1 MRYVLFATAGHV
13 DHGKTTLIKKLTG
26 IDTDRLPEEKKRG
39 LSIDLGFAYLDF
51 PELNLR
57 LELIDV
63 PGHERFIKN
72 AIAGLSSV
80 SGFLLV
86 VDAGEGVMPQT
97 REHMQVA
104 KSLGIKH
111 GVAVLTKIDKNPKEL
126 TALAQE
132 ELEEFLKEE
141 GFEIP
146 IVRVS
151 ATTGK
156 GIEELKKV
164 LSEQAQRSLEKKEEL
179 PLRVV
184 IDSAFTVK
192 GHGTVLRGSCVEGW
206 VKEGDKVIVEPIG
219 KPARIRRIQN
229 HGRFVRE
236 AEAGERVALNLPE
249 VETDEVERGF
259 LVLKPNTYVKGRSL
273 IISTEAELRDGRV
286 YYTFFGMR
294 EVRGRFSP
302 IGEGLYILRLDE
314 EVVARRGDRFVIL
327 DSTGRLA
334 GGGEVLHPAVR
345 VRKKRFIREKA
356 ELLKENFEAY
366 LLKEMG
372 TEGLSGELFRR
383 MTGRAPNTGRLESIS
398 LKVGNRFYHIEMVEL
413 LKEKLRSMVDERLTE
428 GSLGVPKAEVLER
441 LGLSN
446 ELLEHLVSELPG
458 IRLGGEYIL
467 DEKRSELEKDPDF
480 VRVMEILKEGI
491 KEEKE
496 LLGAS
501 VRKDVLQIAIKRK
514 RVHRL
519 GEFLIISDELLR
531 EYIKQ
536 LRELGESFT
545 VQEAKGKLGLTRKY
559 LIPLLEYLDY
569 LGLTERK
576 ENERIWRA

>member
-458 IRLGGEYIL
+458 IRLVGEYIL

-569 LGLTERK
+569 LGLTERR